1 MKLRSLSDQIHGD
14 YLLTED
20 DIRGGARFPDAIAVG
35 AWPIDIHPTN
45 GRVGVHP
52 HKDDAPV
59 PYEIP
64 YRCLVPQEIDG
75 LLVAGKPISTTHRA
89 HGSTRVPGTSIATGQ
104 AAGVAAALAS
114 RERVAPRRVPIAL
127 LRERLQKQN
136 AIVSAVAGSAPS

>member
-1 MKLRSLSDQIHGD
+1 MLK
-14 YLLTED
+14 EE
-20 DIRGGARFPDAIAVG
+20 DIRQGTRFADAIAVG
-35 AWPIDIHPTN
+35 AWPIDIHPIN

-64 YRCLVPQEIDG
+64 FRCLVPRGTDG

-104 AAGVAAALAS
+104 AAGVAASIA
-114 RERVAPRRVPIAL
+114 VKDKIAPRFIDPMV
-127 LRERLQKQN
+127 LRSRLRAQK
-136 AIVSAVAGSAPS
+136 AIVSASDRPPDSKRRDL